1 MVTLWHDWLFRQ
13 RAPIGGIELFV
24 SIELKKL
31 SLAVLLGN
39 SLLGVVV
46 DGDIGVVAAL
56 ENLLHMFSGL
66 HLYSRT
72 GLLGT
77 EPFPFVTTGANT
89 ILSTLSSFSDLK
101 VKEAEL
107 IQYRNPVGFGPSLK
121 RWPKCALQFA
131 HETSVRAR
139 SGFATRSSRFAPT
152 TNIKNE
158 YCSSYNI

>member
-13 RAPIGGIELFV
+13 RAPIGGKELLI

-46 DGDIGVVAAL
+46 DGDRGVVAAL

-66 HLYSRT
+66 HLYSRI
-72 GLLGT
+72 GLGT
-77 EPFPFVTTGANT
+77 DPFPFVTKGSNT
-89 ILSTLSSFSDLK
+89 MLSTLSSSSDLK
-101 VKEAEL
+101 AKEAEL

-139 SGFATRSSRFAPT
+139 SGFATSSSRFAPT
-152 TNIKNE
+152 TNVEKFE
-158 YCSSYNI
+158 SYVY